1 MDESLGDLAEEDA
14 EAVLTAL
21 ARIFQEL
28 PSDAGAEAVLAVAE
42 RVAREED
49 LNVLRLMREHPG
61 LTLELLGVDPDF
73 SDAAVERFDEL
84 AAA

>member
-1 MDESLGDLAEEDA
+1 MDESLGDLADEDA
-14 EAVLTAL
+14 EAVLVAL

-28 PSDAGAEAVLAVAE
+28 PDDVGAEGVLAVAS

-61 LTLELLGVDPDF
+61 LTLEVLGVDPVF
-73 SDAAVERFDEL
+73 SDSAVARFDEL
-84 AAA
+84 AER